1 MKIEVYINGN
11 KAELNEPLAFSLTR
25 QINDFGELRDR
36 QATYT
41 NSFVLPMTKNNV
53 QIFNGLGIF
62 GIQTRKQYEK
72 LNVNIILDSVQV
84 VKNGFGIITETDK
97 DYKLT
102 VYDDNI
108 HLFEKLGSKTINE
121 LSLSNLTHELT
132 TTNFVNSFANT
143 YLNGYIYAISD
154 FGNFNPNEIIINNQL
169 PSIFIAYIWNKIFT
183 EAGFTKDF
191 TPDLDLLMTPKRG
204 YDTVIDGYATEINV
218 IGEFMELNSIQNEEA
233 ERNVFLELH
242 PNQTTG
248 QIRNENGYITVM
260 SDNTYYYEVTT
271 TIIDSVGWLNIDIK
285 VKINGIVSVIHDTGD
300 NYSSTV
306 TGQLPLNIGDVVS
319 FEYYILLDGAPSEN
333 ENALVI
339 ADVGVKFYKELGSTG
354 LQVNLQLF
362 IGEIKQVDFI
372 KDIMQHYGLLSK
384 KSKDENH
391 ISFIKAKDLLQ
402 NKSNAID
409 VTGKLIL
416 ESETYGTGY
425 AQKNNFKY
433 LYKNTDEIPFADG
446 AMIIDNKTLPAEK
459 TEVTRLYQAPTT
471 SSLLLLDEILRY
483 TPFWEAERDN
493 NGVVTKWKVLK
504 GKSYIGKKE
513 NRTGTINYKTTTS
526 SVETYTG
533 EYPVFLFPQLL
544 TYQSILTE
552 NYTEINN
559 MLNWNRNIKG
569 KIKMNL
575 FEFDSFDFFTLLFS
589 NGVYYYVNSLK
600 LTNGKPYI
608 DVELTQ
614 IQ

>member
-1 MKIEVYINGN
+1 MKVEVYINGN

-25 QINDFGELRDR
+25 QINDFGELKDR

-41 NSFVLPMTKNNV
+41 NAFVLPKTKNNV
-53 QIFNGLGIF
+53 QIFDGLGIL
-62 GIQTRKQYEK
+62 GTQTRKQYEK

-121 LSLSNLTHELT
+121 LSLSNLNHDLT
-132 TTNFVNSFANT
+132 TTNFVNSFDNT
-143 YLNGYIYAISD
+143 YLDGYIYAISD
-154 FGNFNPNEIIINNQL
+154 FGNFNPNEILINNQL
-169 PSIFIAYIWNKIFT
+169 PSIFISYIWNKIFS

-204 YDTVIDGYATEINV
+204 YDTVADTGTATEIDV
-218 IGEFMELNSIQNEEA
+218 SGEFSVTAPIGTGYHSEIVSLILN
-233 ERNVFLELH
+233 
-242 PNQTTG
+242 PNQSVG
-248 QIRNENGYITVM
+248 QIIHEDGRFTVTADGIYYYDIETIITDDRLNLLEWSIYVKVNDTIVA
-260 SDNTYYYEVTT
+260 SHDNTTPLTSQV
-271 TIIDSVGWLNIDIK
+271 
-285 VKINGIVSVIHDTGD
+285 
-300 NYSSTV
+300 
-306 TGQLPLNIGDVVS
+306 QLNIGDVVN
-319 FEYYILLDGAPSEN
+319 FEYYLLLAKDMGYEAFVEVTSN
-333 ENALVI
+333 
-339 ADVGVKFYKELGSTG
+339 VKFYTVIGGSG
-354 LQVNLQLF
+354 LQVNIQSF

-372 KDIMQHYGLLSK
+372 KDIMQHYALLSK

-402 NKSNAID
+402 NKSNAIN
-409 VTGKLIL
+409 VSGKLIL
-416 ESETYGTGY
+416 ESETYGISY

-433 LYKNTDEIPFADG
+433 LYKNPDEIPFADG

-459 TEVTRLYQAPTT
+459 TEVTRLHQAPIP
-471 SSLLLLDEILRY
+471 SSLLLNGILRY

-493 NGVVTKWKVLK
+493 NGLVTKWKVLK
-504 GKSYIGKKE
+504 GKTYIGKIE
-513 NRTGTINYKTTTS
+513 NRTGTINYKTTTTN
-526 SVETYTG
+526 VETYTG
-533 EYPVFLFPQLL
+533 QYPVFSFPQSL

-559 MLNWNRNIKG
+559 MLNWNRNVKG

-575 FEFDSFDFFTLLFS
+575 FEFDSFDFFTLIFS
-589 NGVYYYVNSLK
+589 NGIYYYVNSLK
-600 LTNGKPYI
+600 LTNGKPYV